1 MDAFGRENLEETVE
15 DTLERKGLDRRV
27 SATEDHIRVRV
38 NDIEHEQY
46 EEVFEDLYNPV
57 DGELS
62 EMPAGKGFQ
71 LRSLTKFV
79 IGWGTEEYTEK
90 TNEVSASEI
99 DEIKKLAV
107 EDSFEEGYSSF
118 RFRELYREMR

>member
-1 MDAFGRENLEETVE
+1 MDAFGRENLEKTVDE
-15 DTLERKGLDRRV
+15 ALERKGLDRRV
-27 SATEDHIRVRV
+27 STTEDHVRVGV
-38 NDIEHEQY
+38 NDIEEEQY
-46 EEVFEDLYNPV
+46 EEVFEELYNPV
-57 DGELS
+57 DGELR

-99 DEIKKLAV
+99 DEIQELAV
-107 EDSFEEGYSSF
+107 EDSFEEGYSAS